1 MPGYSY
7 VAVDSRGKE
16 KRGRMDAENR
26 EEVVRQLKNDGLIPV
41 SIREQGVLNKEID
54 FSIGKKVM
62 LIEKVNAT
70 LRSFCS
76 QTQT

>member
-26 EEVVRQLKNDGLIPV
+26 EEVVRQLKNDGRK
-41 SIREQGVLNKEID
+41 SSNMSTGH
-54 FSIGKKVM
+54 
-62 LIEKVNAT
+62 
-70 LRSFCS
+70 
-76 QTQT
+76 